1 VDHRNLRLVQRGVE
15 LVELARLE
23 VELVERERD
32 LVGLQTAGLESGLEQ
47 ALSFF
52 GREDVL
58 DRCSNYR
65 ALRFSCQSAPI
76 PRRRVT
82 P

>member
-32 LVGLQTAGLESGLEQ
+32 LVGLQTASLESGLEQ

-65 ALRFSCQSAPI
+65 ALRFSCQPAPI